1 MNKRNKFIPAIFF
14 TIILVLMNIVFL
26 NYKDKNV
33 ASYHVEKSS
42 PPAIPFIL
50 IFPFFSK
57 HALTGAT

>member
-1 MNKRNKFIPAIFF
+1 
-14 TIILVLMNIVFL
+14 MNIVFL